1 MAKLEMIYKI
11 NFDIT
16 KVSQLAYVQ
25 ISQHIDIIKSDCVT
39 TQSKEKMNLIITILQ
54 DEKVT
59 FTVEEI
65 KE

>member
-1 MAKLEMIYKI
+1 MIYKI

-16 KVSQLAYVQ
+16 KISQLAYVQ
-25 ISQHIDIIKSDCVT
+25 ITKHIDTIKSDYVM
-39 TQSKEKMNLIITILQ
+39 TQSKEKMNLITTILQ

-65 KE
+65 KK